1 MGTDAHAGAAV
12 EHDDEVGVA
21 HRAHAL
27 SDDELGRAGALAG
40 EGLTQ
45 LAVGREVE
53 GAERV
58 VEDKD
63 LGPAGDGAA
72 HGQAL
77 ALAARD
83 VPPALLDGGVKA
95 ALHALDEVGRLGH
108 RERGAHVVARD
119 LVVRL
124 AVGDVARDG
133 ALEERGRL
141 RDVADAAVELLERVA
156 AHVAAVDEDLALRGV
171 EEAVDE
177 LDEGR
182 LA

>member
-27 SDDELGRAGALAG
+27 SDDGLGRAGALAG
-40 EGLTQ
+40 EGLAQ

-63 LGPAGDGAA
+63 LGPVGDGAA

-95 ALHALDEVGRLGH
+95 ALHALDKVGRLGH

-124 AVGDVARDG
+124 PTPSVTAGSASMTSLTRSAAIWARG
-133 ALEERGRL
+133 SRTKIMLSSTNASTTCMP
-141 RDVADAAVELLERVA
+141 
-156 AHVAAVDEDLALRGV
+156 
-171 EEAVDE
+171 
-177 LDEGR
+177 
-182 LA
+182 